1 MNPMDLNLRH
11 VRAFLAVA
19 ELGSFT
25 RAAERLH
32 LSQPAL
38 TVQIRKLEQAL
49 ETRLLD
55 RSTREVALTHAGRD
69 LLPSLQRAVEDVD
82 AIRANARQLNAGK
95 RGVVRIAALPSL
107 AAGLLPNAILDC
119 RRDNPE
125 LRFVVK
131 DAIAHQVSEMV
142 LREEVDLGLTGGDG
156 LDAHLECLHEGFDQL
171 CLVFP
176 REHPVARRRAIG
188 MAELAELPLILTA
201 PGTSVRALVDAA
213 FRDAGQ
219 AARVACETTYMMTA
233 VAMVRAGLGLSI
245 LPASAREIHAEPGL
259 RARPICGPAFRRRIS
274 VVKLRGRTLL
284 PGSQA
289 FLRACVAAMHDA
301 APRPRA
307 RARARD

>member
-1 MNPMDLNLRH
+1 MDLNLRH

-19 ELGSFT
+19 DLASFT
-25 RAAERLH
+25 RAAEKLH

-49 ETRLLD
+49 DTRLLD

-69 LLPSLQRAVEDVD
+69 LLPALQRALEDVD

-131 DAIAHQVSEMV
+131 DAIATQVSELV
-142 LREEVDLGLTGGDG
+142 LREEVDLGLTGGEG
-156 LDAHLECLHEGFDQL
+156 LDAHLECLHESHDEL

-176 REHPVARRRAIG
+176 RGHPIGERRRIG
-188 MAELAELPLILTA
+188 VAELAELPLVLTA

-219 AARVACETTYMMTA
+219 PLRVACETTYMMTA

-259 RARPICGPAFRRRIS
+259 RARPISGEAFRRRIS

-284 PGSQA
+284 PGSEA
-289 FLRACVAAMHDA
+289 FLRACVAAMRGP
-301 APRPRA
+301 APRRGTRVRMP
-307 RARARD
+307 D

>member
-19 ELGSFT
+19 DLASFT
-25 RAAERLH
+25 RAAEKLH

-49 ETRLLD
+49 DTRLLD

-69 LLPSLQRAVEDVD
+69 LLPALQRALEDVD
-82 AIRANARQLNAGK
+82 AIRANACQLNAGK

-131 DAIAHQVSEMV
+131 DAIATQVSELV
-142 LREEVDLGLTGGDG
+142 LREEVDLGLTGGEG
-156 LDAHLECLHEGFDQL
+156 LDAHLECLHESHDEL

-176 REHPVARRRAIG
+176 RGHPIGERRRIG
-188 MAELAELPLILTA
+188 VAELAELPLVLTA

-219 AARVACETTYMMTA
+219 PLRVACETTYMMTA

-245 LPASAREIHAEPGL
+245 LPAAAREIHAEPGL
-259 RARPICGPAFRRRIS
+259 RARPISGEAFRRRIG

-284 PGSQA
+284 PGSEA
-289 FLRACVAAMHDA
+289 FLRACVAAMRGP
-301 APRPRA
+301 APRQGA
-307 RARARD
+307 RVRSRS

>member
-19 ELGSFT
+19 DLASFT
-25 RAAERLH
+25 RAAEKLH

-49 ETRLLD
+49 DTRLLD

-69 LLPSLQRAVEDVD
+69 LLPALQRALEDVD

-131 DAIAHQVSEMV
+131 DAIATQVSELV
-142 LREEVDLGLTGGDG
+142 LREEVDLGLTGGEG
-156 LDAHLECLHEGFDQL
+156 LDAHLECLHESHDEL

-176 REHPVARRRAIG
+176 RGHPIGERRRIG
-188 MAELAELPLILTA
+188 VAELAELPLVLTA

-219 AARVACETTYMMTA
+219 PLRLACETTYMMTA

-259 RARPICGPAFRRRIS
+259 RARPIAGEAFRRRIS

-284 PGSQA
+284 PGSEA
-289 FLRACVAAMHDA
+289 FLRACVAAMRGP
-301 APRPRA
+301 APRRGTRIRMP
-307 RARARD
+307 D

>member
-19 ELGSFT
+19 DLASFT
-25 RAAERLH
+25 RAAEKLH

-49 ETRLLD
+49 DTRLLD

-69 LLPSLQRAVEDVD
+69 LLPALQRALEDVD

-131 DAIAHQVSEMV
+131 DAIATQVSELV
-142 LREEVDLGLTGGDG
+142 LREEVDLGLTGGEG
-156 LDAHLECLHEGFDQL
+156 LDAHLECLHESHDEL

-176 REHPVARRRAIG
+176 RGHPIGERRRIG
-188 MAELAELPLILTA
+188 VAELAELPLVLTA

-219 AARVACETTYMMTA
+219 PLRVACETTYMMTA

-259 RARPICGPAFRRRIS
+259 RARPISGEAFRRRIS

-284 PGSQA
+284 PGSEA
-289 FLRACVAAMHDA
+289 FLRACVAAMRGP
-301 APRPRA
+301 APRRGTRVRMP
-307 RARARD
+307 D

>member
-19 ELGSFT
+19 DLASFT
-25 RAAERLH
+25 RAAEKLH

-49 ETRLLD
+49 DTRLLD
-55 RSTREVALTHAGRD
+55 RSSREVALTHAGRD
-69 LLPSLQRAVEDVD
+69 LLPALQRALEDVD

-131 DAIAHQVSEMV
+131 DAIATQVSELV
-142 LREEVDLGLTGGDG
+142 LREEVDLGLTGGEG
-156 LDAHLECLHEGFDQL
+156 LDAHLECLHESHDEL

-176 REHPVARRRAIG
+176 RGHPIGERRHIG
-188 MAELAELPLILTA
+188 VAELAELPLVLTA

-213 FRDAGQ
+213 FHDAGQ
-219 AARVACETTYMMTA
+219 PLRVACETTYMMTA

-245 LPASAREIHAEPGL
+245 LPASAREIQAEPGL
-259 RARPICGPAFRRRIS
+259 RARPIAGEAFRRRIS

-284 PGSQA
+284 PGSEA
-289 FLRACVAAMHDA
+289 FLRACVAAMRGP
-301 APRPRA
+301 APRRGTRVRMP
-307 RARARD
+307 D